1 MKKQLTAAVMAAML
15 CTGAVYAADT
25 TGAVAVPAQQPK
37 QIQQA
42 QQTAQ
47 QQADQTT
54 QPSQQTYS
62 LDLDVSD
69 YAVDTMQYEG
79 KSVVFRAYENKVYVA
94 HPVDT
99 TYQSMNIYVPEEYF
113 EGKSVHGY
121 TAQTAPIFLPNTVGG
136 YMPGK
141 AGQPSE
147 YDQRQGGPNAIL
159 AALARGC
166 VVAAPG
172 ARGRT
177 NQAADGTYTGK
188 APALIIDMKAA
199 IRYLRHNKGVIPGD
213 TEKIISNG
221 TSAGGALSALIGATG
236 NSKEYEPYLK
246 ALGAADERDDIFASS
261 DYCPITDLEH
271 ADMAY
276 EWVFGDVTDYHQNN
290 AIGAMP
296 AFLQAGGQT
305 IPMGPG
311 PVVASPGS
319 MDSNN
324 QNMLVMDRPDDA
336 PAEEQKGTEMSDQ
349 QKAVSAVLRKAF
361 PAYVNSLHL
370 TAPDGTALTLDK
382 NGEGTFKD
390 YIKKLYMKSAQTVLD
405 SGTDLSGMD
414 WLIIQS
420 GTVTDMDL
428 GKYAV
433 YATRLKAAPAFD
445 ALDLSAGENSEFG
458 SETINA
464 RHFTSWGKKY
474 NTAGKAYQADSKL
487 IHLLNPLYFIGKKDV
502 TTAPHW
508 RIRHGSKDRDTSLV
522 VPAILALRLQQT
534 GHDVDFAVP
543 WNRGHA
549 GDYDLDELFAWIDTI
564 CGNTRIVNKS

>member
-62 LDLDVSD
+62 LNLDVSD

-188 APALIIDMKAA
+188 APALIVDMKAA

-319 MDSNN
+319 TDSNN
-324 QNMLVMDRPDDA
+324 QNMLVMDRPADA

-349 QKAVSAVLRKAF
+349 QKDVSAVLRKAF

-390 YIKKLYMKSAQTVLD
+390 YIKKLYMKSAQTALD

-433 YATRLKAAPAFD
+433 YATRLKAAP

>member
-1 MKKQLTAAVMAAML
+1 LKENPFM
-15 CTGAVYAADT
+15 DT
-25 TGAVAVPAQQPK
+25 
-37 QIQQA
+37 
-42 QQTAQ
+42 
-47 QQADQTT
+47 
-54 QPSQQTYS
+54 
-62 LDLDVSD
+62 
-69 YAVDTMQYEG
+69 
-79 KSVVFRAYENKVYVA
+79 R
-94 HPVDT
+94 HRR
-99 TYQSMNIYVPEEYF
+99 
-113 EGKSVHGY
+113 
-121 TAQTAPIFLPNTVGG
+121 PIFLPNTVGG

-188 APALIIDMKAA
+188 APALIVDMKAA

-296 AFLQAGGQT
+296 AFLQAGGRT

-319 MDSNN
+319 TDSNN
-324 QNMLVMDRPDDA
+324 QNMLVMDRPADA

-390 YIKKLYMKSAQTVLD
+390 YIKKLYMKSAQTALD

-414 WLIIQS
+414 WLTIQS
-420 GTVTDMDL
+420 GTVTGMDL

>member
-1 MKKQLTAAVMAAML
+1 MKKQLTTAVVAAML

-25 TGAVAVPAQQPK
+25 TGTTAVPAQQTT
-37 QIQQA
+37 QQL
-42 QQTAQ
+42 QQTQ
-47 QQADQTT
+47 QTQQTT
-54 QPSQQTYS
+54 QQSQQTYS

-79 KSVVFRAYENKVYVA
+79 KHIVFRAYENKVYVA

-188 APALIIDMKAA
+188 APALLVDMKAA
-199 IRYLRHNKGVIPGD
+199 IRYLRHNKGVLPGD

-246 ALGAADERDDIFASS
+246 ALGAAEERDDIFASS

-319 MDSNN
+319 TDSNN
-324 QNMLVMDRPDDA
+324 QNMLVLDRPADA

-361 PAYVNSLHL
+361 PAYVNRLHL

-382 NGEGTFKD
+382 NGEGTFKE
-390 YIKKLYMKSAQTVLD
+390 YIKKLYMKSAQTALD

-414 WLIIQS
+414 WLTIYN
-420 GTVTDMDL
+420 GVVTDMDL

-445 ALDLSAGENSEFG
+445 SLDLSAGENSEFG
-458 SETINA
+458 SATINA
-464 RHFTSWGKKY
+464 RHFTPWGKKY

-487 IHLLNPLYFIGKKDV
+487 IHLLNPLYFIGKRDV

-522 VPAILALRLQQT
+522 VPAILALCLQQT

-543 WNRGHA
+543 WGRGHA

-564 CGNTRIVNKS
+564 CGNTQIVNKS